1 MGEMYMQRLDNPW
14 ELAVVENAG
23 EIPADKVGSELVA
36 KTAPLLT
43 DSKAQLML
51 VPKTL
56 TFTVGWRALVWK
68 NKETGQ
74 FLDLTQEEYD
84 SYLDGGI
91 VTYTRENE
99 KDIKEDE
106 SSKGDAG
113 GNNL

>member
-1 MGEMYMQRLDNPW
+1 MGEMFIQRRDNPW

-23 EIPADKVGSELVA
+23 EIPVDKVGSELVA

-51 VPKTL
+51 VPRTL

-74 FLDLTQEEYD
+74 FLDLTKEEYD

-91 VTYTRENE
+91 VSYTRENE
-99 KDIKEDE
+99 KDIKE
-106 SSKGDAG
+106 SKDTKADAG
-113 GNNL
+113 GDNL

>member
-1 MGEMYMQRLDNPW
+1 MGEMYIQRLDNPW

-23 EIPADKVGSELVA
+23 EIPVDRVGEELVA

-56 TFTVGWRALVWK
+56 TYTVGWRALVWK

-91 VTYTRENE
+91 VTYTREITE
-99 KDIKEDE
+99 DTKESKDSE
-106 SSKGDAG
+106 GNAG

>member
-1 MGEMYMQRLDNPW
+1 MGEMFIQKLDNPW

-23 EIPADKVGSELVA
+23 EIPADKVGDELVA

-51 VPKTL
+51 VPRTL

-68 NKETGQ
+68 HKETGQ
-74 FLDLTQEEYD
+74 FLDLTEEEYD

-91 VTYTRENE
+91 VTYTREIE
-99 KDIKEDE
+99 TDTKEDKGSE
-106 SSKGDAG
+106 GDATSPAV
-113 GNNL
+113 

>member
-23 EIPADKVGSELVA
+23 EIPADKVGDTLAA
-36 KTAPLLT
+36 KTEPLLL
-43 DSKAQLML
+43 DSKAQLMM
-51 VPKTL
+51 VPITL

-74 FLDLTQEEYD
+74 FLDLTEEEYN

-91 VTYTRENE
+91 LTYTREIKADTTKNE
-99 KDIKEDE
+99 DTKA
-106 SSKGDAG
+106 DAG
-113 GNNL
+113 GDNL

>member
-1 MGEMYMQRLDNPW
+1 MGEMFIQRLDNPW

-23 EIPADKVGSELVA
+23 EIPADRVGDELVA

-51 VPKTL
+51 KPRTL

-74 FLDLTQEEYD
+74 FLDLTEEEYQ

-91 VTYTRENE
+91 VSYTRETQE
-99 KDIKEDE
+99 DTKE
-106 SSKGDAG
+106 SKGSEGTD
-113 GNNL
+113 GNNLD